1 MADAMAEPMAGP
13 MTEPMTGPMTDTG
26 QVIVIGAGISGLAC
40 AYRLKQLG
48 VPVSLLEASGRVGG
62 LVGSVR
68 KDGFLFESGPQSFQ
82 GTDPIFDLIR
92 EAGIEPELQR
102 ADPHAPRFVY
112 LHGKL
117 QKIPMTPQALM
128 TSSLL
133 GLKSRARIASEPFK
147 RTKPPTEEESVA
159 DFVRRKF
166 GHEILEYLVAPF
178 VSGVYAGDPEKLSL
192 KAAFP
197 TLEEWEREYGSV
209 LRGAMKSRTE
219 KEKTSGPP
227 PLCSFQNGVGSL
239 ANAIAAKLGGD
250 LRLGAQ
256 AASVTRAAGAPGA
269 ANYKVCWTRAGQNE
283 TAEAAAVVVAT
294 PAYTAGHLAA
304 AISPALG
311 HTLSGVA
318 YAPVAVVA
326 SGYYD
331 KQIAESLEGFGF
343 LIPRSEKVRTLGTVW
358 NSSLFAGRAPAGS
371 VAITSFIGG
380 ATDPKIVERSE
391 DELAAIVQD
400 ENARI
405 LQISGSPVASA
416 VWKYLKA
423 LPQYNLGHGHVVEAI
438 RDGERSNPG
447 LFFCGNYLEGP
458 SLGKCV
464 ETANQTAQAVHSY
477 LQRTN

>member
-1 MADAMAEPMAGP
+1 MGEPK
-13 MTEPMTGPMTDTG
+13 

-48 VPVSLLEASGRVGG
+48 TPVILLEASARVGG

-82 GTDPIFDLIR
+82 GTEPLLELIG
-92 EAGIEPELQR
+92 EVGIEGELQR
-102 ADPHAPRFVY
+102 ADPRAPRFIY
-112 LHGKL
+112 LRGKL

-128 TSSLL
+128 ASSLL
-133 GLKSRARIASEPFK
+133 GLKSRAKIVSEPFK
-147 RTKPPTEEESVA
+147 RTKPPTKEESVA

-197 TLEEWEREYGSV
+197 SLEEWEREYGSV
-209 LRGAMKSRTE
+209 LRGAMKSRPE
-219 KEKTSGPP
+219 KEKRSGPP
-227 PLCSFQNGVGSL
+227 PLCSFKDGVGSL
-239 ANAIAAKLGGD
+239 AGAIAEKLGD
-250 LRLGAQ
+250 SVRVGAKV
-256 AASVTRAAGAPGA
+256 ASVGRS
-269 ANYKVCWTRAGQNE
+269 ANYQVCVEYGWRNE
-283 TAEAAAVVVAT
+283 ILESAAVVIST

-304 AISPALG
+304 QISSPLM

-326 SGYYD
+326 CGFYER
-331 KQIAESLEGFGF
+331 QIAEKLDGFGY
-343 LIPRSEKVRTLGTVW
+343 LVPRSEKVRTLGTVW
-358 NSSLFAGRAPAGS
+358 NSSLFAGRAPVGS

-380 ATDPKIVERSE
+380 ATDPKIVEHSD
-391 DELAAIVQD
+391 DEIAAIVQD

-416 VWKYLKA
+416 VWKYPKA

-438 RDGERSNPG
+438 RDGERANPG

-458 SLGKCV
+458 SFGKCV
-464 ETANQTAQAVHSY
+464 ETANQTALAIQRY
-477 LQRTN
+477 LQ